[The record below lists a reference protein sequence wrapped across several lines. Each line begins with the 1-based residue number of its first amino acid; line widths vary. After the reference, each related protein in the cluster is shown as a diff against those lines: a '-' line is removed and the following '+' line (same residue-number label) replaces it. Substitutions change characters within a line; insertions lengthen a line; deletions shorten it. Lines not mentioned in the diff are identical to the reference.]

1 MAKVDEQTKQDR
13 CDIIM
18 DMQYDINQNNYMKA
32 FVELGLPSYTATGD
46 QPYRFDWQHPKSVED
61 SAGLGSALHMGLG
74 ANWATSISD
83 KVMLTIG
90 VTYDYYSVSDA
101 DAQTF
106 LNGNYYEDIYD
117 SILQQW
123 QDAGKTEADMLN
135 PTTGNPVALNIK
147 ELESECPGWI
157 CTDSGEIESFYKSL
171 GVRVGINAKF

>member
-1 MAKVDEQTKQDR
+1 
-13 CDIIM
+13 
-18 DMQYDINQNNYMKA
+18 
-32 FVELGLPSYTATGD
+32 
-46 QPYRFDWQHPKSVED
+46 
-61 SAGLGSALHMGLG
+61 
-74 ANWATSISD
+74 
-83 KVMLTIG
+83 MLTIG

-117 SILQQW
+117 SLLQQW

-135 PTTGNPVALNIK
+135 PTTGDPVALNIK